1 MKFAHLPRIAML
13 FAGVSMI
20 ASALV
25 LPGAAT
31 SSYARMP
38 MVLTDTPEAPQ
49 VPTNTPEPQPQPTT
63 PPRPTGMAD
72 PYIVESGPTTCV
84 HPDEPFEFTA
94 IASNKGNVTA
104 VNVQV
109 YQQVPPYFE
118 LVSVT
123 ASRGTVIITGNSYI
137 VDLGNLDPN
146 EIVTIKIKVKHKGDS
161 PTGDEINVVLIK
173 TTSSGEDPNNNTGFA
188 RVMYC
193 APVLPVTGG
202 AEADNTALPITLT
215 LFGAMLMTASLV
227 QRKRDIA

>member
-1 MKFAHLPRIAML
+1 ML
-13 FAGVSMI
+13 FAGVTMI

-25 LPGAAT
+25 LPGAA
-31 SSYARMP
+31 SSTYARMP
-38 MVLTDTPEAPQ
+38 MVLTDTPEAPATATPA
-49 VPTNTPEPQPQPTT
+49 PTQPSPQPTSK
-63 PPRPTGMAD
+63 PGPSGQAD

-84 HPDEPFEFTA
+84 HPEEPFEFTA
-94 IASNKGNVTA
+94 IASNKGNLTA

-173 TTSSGEDPNNNTGFA
+173 TTSMGEDPNNNTGFA

-202 AEADNTALPITLT
+202 SEADNTALPITLT

>member
-1 MKFAHLPRIAML
+1 MKFAHLPRVAML
-13 FAGVSMI
+13 FAGMSMI

-25 LPGAAT
+25 LPGTA
-31 SSYARMP
+31 SSTYARMP
-38 MVLTDTPEAPQ
+38 MVLTDTPEAPP
-49 VPTNTPEPQPQPTT
+49 VPTNTPAPQSTSQPG
-63 PPRPTGMAD
+63 PTGQAD

-94 IASNKGNVTA
+94 IASNKGNITA

-173 TTSSGEDPNNNTGFA
+173 TTSAGEDPNNNTGFA

-202 AEADNTALPITLT
+202 SQADNSALPITLT